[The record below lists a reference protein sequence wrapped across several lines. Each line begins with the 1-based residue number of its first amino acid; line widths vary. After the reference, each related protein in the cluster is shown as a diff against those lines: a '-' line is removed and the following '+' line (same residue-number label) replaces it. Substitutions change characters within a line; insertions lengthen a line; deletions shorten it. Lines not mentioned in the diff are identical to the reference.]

1 MAKANIPTYDICSLV
16 MGKPTQ
22 EDVVVARFPEYLATH
37 SDIHFPHRHSFYH
50 LAFFTSGSGTHTI
63 DFERFPVKP
72 GQLYFMVPG
81 QVHGWYFE
89 GKTNGYVINV
99 SAGFFNVFLKDADYI
114 ERFPFLSGVAAEGVV
129 ELTATALKEV
139 QRIFEEMLQEVAT
152 EQPFN
157 MDMLRLLMLEL
168 FIRVGRSTQQGA
180 IRQDML
186 HNNLLLRNFR
196 KLVEQHY
203 MQLRLPKDYAAML
216 YVTPNYLNAFCQH
229 MLGKS
234 AGEVIRDRVLL
245 EAKRLLVNADTNI
258 SAIAYQ
264 LNFADNSYFTKF
276 FRKYAGVTPE
286 EFRKNI
292 V

>member
-22 EDVVVARFPEYLATH
+22 EDVVVARFPEYLAAH

-50 LAFFTSGSGTHTI
+50 LALFTSGSGTHTI

-89 GKTNGYVINV
+89 GKVDGYVINV

-129 ELTATALKEV
+129 ELTATALREV
-139 QRIFEEMLQEVAT
+139 TRIFEEMLQEVAT
-152 EQPFN
+152 NQPFN